1 MLEDCEISD
10 SDAIKDKG
18 KASLECMKGKRY
30 PKASF
35 QKHFL
40 PRLKLAYTRHGGE
53 AICCRGVSRPAAQ
66 RLTGKKEGQ
75 VNPDSYNGQG
85 AWRPWSFFLT
95 EEEDD
100 EDLLTNEDA
109 MSQDEEEQQLWPDMC
124 SPCRPF
130 FKYHGP
136 GPDPWSPGAM
146 GDLPRG
152 CC

>member
-1 MLEDCEISD
+1 MITVGPALANKEERLTSRIPVLEPIEECTLPTLIELLEDCEISD

-53 AICCRGVSRPAAQ
+53 AICCRGVSRPATQ

-85 AWRPWSFFLT
+85 A
-95 EEEDD
+95 
-100 EDLLTNEDA
+100 
-109 MSQDEEEQQLWPDMC
+109 
-124 SPCRPF
+124 PF
-130 FKYHGP
+130 
-136 GPDPWSPGAM
+136 
-146 GDLPRG
+146 
-152 CC
+152 C